1 MRIAGVDEVGRG
13 PLAGPVVA
21 AAVIFPVGFWLEAID
36 DSKKLTARQ
45 REELF
50 PVIQANAMSIG
61 VSVVGHEQIDR
72 MNIYHASI
80 IAMQEAVAQLSP
92 LPELILADGNSF
104 HHAQIPFT
112 NVVKG
117 DARSMTIGAA
127 SIIAKVHRD
136 RIMADLDARYPA
148 YGFARHKGYATR
160 QHLEAIARH
169 GFCEIHRRSFHPKAI
184 SPVADALGVLK
195 PREA

>member
-1 MRIAGVDEVGRG
+1 V
-13 PLAGPVVA
+13 
-21 AAVIFPVGFWLEAID
+21 
-36 DSKKLTARQ
+36 
-45 REELF
+45 
-50 PVIQANAMSIG
+50 SIG
-61 VSVVGHEQIDR
+61 ISVIGHDQIDR
-72 MNIYHASI
+72 MNIYQASI
-80 IAMQEAVAQLSP
+80 VAMQEAVSQLSP
-92 LPELILADGNSF
+92 PPELILADGNSF

-136 RIMADLDARYPA
+136 RIMAELDARYPA

-160 QHLEAIARH
+160 QHLEAIVQH

-184 SPVADALGVLK
+184 GPAPDGLGVL
-195 PREA
+195 RVEGGVR